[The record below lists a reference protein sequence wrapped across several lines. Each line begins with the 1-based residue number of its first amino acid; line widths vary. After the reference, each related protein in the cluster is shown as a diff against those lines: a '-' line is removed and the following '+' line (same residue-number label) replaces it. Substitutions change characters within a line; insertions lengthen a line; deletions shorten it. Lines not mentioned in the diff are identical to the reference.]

1 MSKTNGPSPI
11 EWKASYLALC
21 RLLVRQ
27 REALDLTQVDVAT
40 RMGVS
45 RRTLQRW
52 ERGEIEPP
60 AMRLFQWTA
69 LVGAEITAAPTRD
82 HLVEVGLQKK
92 VAEALQKS
100 RQDCLVIARIAA
112 LLAALRQHPREEG
125 RK

>member
-1 MSKTNGPSPI
+1 MNTTPATRPI

-100 RQDCLVIARIAA
+100 RQDCLAVARTAA
-112 LLAALRQHPREEG
+112 LIASLRQPPHEEG